1 MTFSKLLAARSKL
14 LPVVAVAAA
23 TAWTA
28 SAGAQ
33 AYPNKPI
40 HMLVPY
46 APGGIV
52 DTTARLVQ
60 DGMQKV
66 LGQTVIIDNR
76 SGAAGEIATEMV
88 AKAAPDGYTLLC
100 DNESHA
106 INPAIV
112 PKLPYDTEKDFA
124 AVSQISSV
132 TRLFVVNVQTPVK
145 TLKEFVALAKADP
158 GKYNYANAASG
169 VQLGMELFDN
179 MAGIKV
185 TMVAYR
191 GGAPAMTAMVSNE
204 TQITLVP
211 LVPAL
216 SFIKQGKLRALAAAS
231 NKRVPQLP
239 DVPTVAEAGYPDFQ
253 APSWVGIFAPT
264 HTPQAVIDAL
274 HAAVAEALKSPETLQ
289 RFGELGM
296 DPAPTPGTEFAKAV
310 AADIARWTKVA
321 HDNHIVLQN

>member
-1 MTFSKLLAARSKL
+1 MTFAKFAAGAAWA
-14 LPVVAVAAA
+14 VVWSAA
-23 TAWTA
+23 
-28 SAGAQ
+28 AGAQ
-33 AYPNKPI
+33 TYPAKPI

-60 DGMQKV
+60 NGMQAA
-66 LGQTVIIDNR
+66 LGGQTVVVDNR
-76 SGAAGEIATEMV
+76 SGAAGEIASEIV
-88 AKAAPDGYTLLC
+88 AHAAPDGYTLLC

-124 AVSQISSV
+124 AVSQISAV
-132 TRLFVVNVQTPVK
+132 TRIFVVNVETPAK
-145 TLKEFVALAKADP
+145 TLKEFVALAKASP
-158 GKYNYANAASG
+158 GKYNYANAAAG

-191 GGAPAMTAMVSNE
+191 GGAPSMQAMISNE

-216 SFIKQGKLRALAAAS
+216 SFIQQGKLRALAVAAG
-231 NKRVPQLP
+231 RREPQLP
-239 DVPTVAEAGYPDFQ
+239 DVPTVAEAGYPEFQ
-253 APSWVGIFAPT
+253 APSWVGIFAPAG
-264 HTPQAVIDAL
+264 TPQAIIDKL
-274 HAAVAEALKSPETLQ
+274 HAAVAAALKSPDLLK

-296 DPAPTPGTEFAKAV
+296 NPAPTPGPEFAKSV
-310 AADIARWTKVA
+310 SADIARWTKVA
-321 HDNHIVLQN
+321 RDNNIVVQN

>member
-1 MTFSKLLAARSKL
+1 MTFAKFAAGAAWA
-14 LPVVAVAAA
+14 VVWSAA
-23 TAWTA
+23 
-28 SAGAQ
+28 AGAQ
-33 AYPNKPI
+33 TYPAKPV

-60 DGMQKV
+60 NGMQAA
-66 LGQTVIIDNR
+66 LGGQTVVVDNR
-76 SGAAGEIATEMV
+76 SGAAGEIASEIV
-88 AKAAPDGYTLLC
+88 AHAAPDGYTLLC

-124 AVSQISSV
+124 AVSQISAV
-132 TRLFVVNVQTPVK
+132 TRIFVVNVETPAK
-145 TLKEFVALAKADP
+145 TLKEFVALAKASP
-158 GKYNYANAASG
+158 GKYNYANAAAG

-191 GGAPAMTAMVSNE
+191 GGAPSMQAMISNE

-216 SFIKQGKLRALAAAS
+216 SFIQQGKLRALAVAAG
-231 NKRVPQLP
+231 RREPQLP
-239 DVPTVAEAGYPDFQ
+239 DVPTVAEAGYPEFQ
-253 APSWVGIFAPT
+253 APSWVGIFAPAG
-264 HTPQAVIDAL
+264 TPQAIIDKL
-274 HAAVAEALKSPETLQ
+274 HAAVAAALKSPDLLK

-296 DPAPTPGTEFAKAV
+296 NPAPTPGPEFAKSV
-310 AADIARWTKVA
+310 SADIARWTKVA
-321 HDNHIVLQN
+321 RDNNIVVQN

>member
-1 MTFSKLLAARSKL
+1 MSLRISASAIALAVLWS
-14 LPVVAVAAA
+14 AAA
-23 TAWTA
+23 N
-28 SAGAQ
+28 AQ
-33 AYPNKPI
+33 AYPTKPI

-60 DGMQKV
+60 GGMQDALK
-66 LGQTVIIDNR
+66 QTVVVDNR
-76 SGAAGEIATEMV
+76 SGAAGVIASEIV
-88 AKAAPDGYTLLC
+88 AKAAPDGYTILC

-106 INPAIV
+106 INQAIV
-112 PKLPYDTEKDFA
+112 AKLPYDTEKDFA

-132 TRLFVVNVQTPVK
+132 TRIFVVNVQTPTK
-145 TLKEFVALAKADP
+145 TLKEFVALAKANP
-158 GKYNYANAASG
+158 GKYNYANAAAG

-191 GGAPAMTAMVSNE
+191 GGAPSMQAMISDE

-216 SFIKQGKLRALAAAS
+216 SFIQQGKLRPLAVAAK
-231 NKRVPQLP
+231 KREPQLP
-239 DVPTVAEAGYPDFQ
+239 DVPTVAEAGYPEFQ
-253 APSWVGIFAPT
+253 APSWVGLFTPT
-264 HTPQAVIDAL
+264 GTPQPIIDKL
-274 HAAVAEALKSPETLQ
+274 HAAVAAALKSPELLK

-296 DPAPTPGTEFAKAV
+296 NPEPTPGVQFAKDV
-310 AADIARWTKVA
+310 SGDIARWTKVA
-321 HDNHIVLQN
+321 RDNNIVVQN

>member
-1 MTFSKLLAARSKL
+1 MRKF
-14 LPVVAVAAA
+14 AAA
-23 TAWTA
+23 AAVTVLWSAA
-28 SAGAQ
+28 AGAQ
-33 AYPNKPI
+33 TYPTKPI

-60 DGMQKV
+60 NGMQQA
-66 LGQTVIIDNR
+66 LGGQTVVVDNR
-76 SGAAGEIATEMV
+76 SGAAGEIASEIV

-106 INPAIV
+106 INAAIV
-112 PKLPYDTEKDFA
+112 QKLPYDTEKDFA

-132 TRLFVVNVQTPVK
+132 TRIFVVNVQTPAQ
-145 TLKEFVALAKADP
+145 TLKEFVALAKASP
-158 GKYNYANAASG
+158 GKYNYANAAAG

-191 GGAPAMTAMVSNE
+191 GGAPSMQAMISNE

-216 SFIKQGKLRALAAAS
+216 SFIQQGKLRALAVAA
-231 NKRVPQLP
+231 RQREPQLP

-253 APSWVGIFAPT
+253 APSWVGIFAPASL
-264 HTPQAVIDAL
+264 PQPIVDKL
-274 HAAVAEALKSPETLQ
+274 HAAVAAALKSPELLK

-296 DPAPTPGTEFAKAV
+296 NPAPTPGPEFAKSV
-310 AADIARWTKVA
+310 SADIVRWTKVA
-321 HDNHIVLQN
+321 RDNDIVVQN

>member
-1 MTFSKLLAARSKL
+1 MTRTRSASALAGAAL
-14 LPVVAVAAA
+14 IAAA
-23 TAWTA
+23 WTTA
-28 SAGAQ
+28 AGAQ
-33 AYPNKPI
+33 AYPTKPI

-60 DGMQKV
+60 TGMQQV
-66 LGQTVIIDNR
+66 LGQTVVIDNR
-76 SGAAGEIATEMV
+76 SGAAGEIASEFV
-88 AKAAPDGYTLLC
+88 AKAAPDGYTLVC

-132 TRLFVVNVQTPVK
+132 TRLFVVNMETPAK
-145 TLKEFVALAKADP
+145 TLRDFVALAKANP
-158 GKYNYANAASG
+158 GKFNYANAAAG

-191 GGAPAMTAMVSNE
+191 GGAPSMQAMISNE

-216 SFIKQGKLRALAAAS
+216 SFIQQGKLRALAAAS
-231 NKRVPQLP
+231 RQRVPQLP
-239 DVPTVAEAGYPDFQ
+239 DVPTVAEAGYPDFE
-253 APSWVGIFAPT
+253 APSWVAMFAPAK
-264 HTPQAVIDAL
+264 TPRAIIDKLHQAV
-274 HAAVAEALKSPETLQ
+274 VAALKSPELLK

-296 DPAPTPGTEFAKAV
+296 DPAPTPGAEFAKQV
-310 AADIARWTKVA
+310 SRDIARWTKVA
-321 HDNHIVLQN
+321 RDNNIVVQN

>member
-1 MTFSKLLAARSKL
+1 MTFARFMTGAALAMIWST
-14 LPVVAVAAA
+14 AAA
-23 TAWTA
+23 
-28 SAGAQ
+28 AQ
-33 AYPNKPI
+33 SYPAKPI

-60 DGMQKV
+60 NGMQAA
-66 LGQTVIIDNR
+66 LGGQTVVVDNR
-76 SGAAGEIATEMV
+76 SGAAGEIASEIV
-88 AKAAPDGYTLLC
+88 AHAASDGYTLLC

-124 AVSQISSV
+124 AVSQISAV
-132 TRLFVVNVQTPVK
+132 TRIFVVNVQTPAK
-145 TLKEFVALAKADP
+145 TLKEFVALAKANP
-158 GKYNYANAASG
+158 GKFNYANAAAG

-191 GGAPAMTAMVSNE
+191 GGAPSMQAMISNE

-216 SFIKQGKLRALAAAS
+216 SFIQQGKLRALAVAAG
-231 NKRVPQLP
+231 RREPQLP
-239 DVPTVAEAGYPDFQ
+239 DVPTVAEAGYPEFQ
-253 APSWVGIFAPT
+253 APSWVGIFAPAG
-264 HTPQAVIDAL
+264 TPQAIIDKL
-274 HAAVAEALKSPETLQ
+274 HAAVAAALKSPELLK

-296 DPAPTPGTEFAKAV
+296 NPAPTPGLEFAKAV
-310 AADIARWTKVA
+310 SADIVRWTKVA
-321 HDNHIVLQN
+321 RDNNIVVQN

>member
-1 MTFSKLLAARSKL
+1 MTFAKFAAGAAWA
-14 LPVVAVAAA
+14 VVWSAA
-23 TAWTA
+23 
-28 SAGAQ
+28 AGAQ
-33 AYPNKPI
+33 TYPAKPI

-60 DGMQKV
+60 NGMQAA
-66 LGQTVIIDNR
+66 LGGQTVVVDNR
-76 SGAAGEIATEMV
+76 SGAAGEIASEIV
-88 AKAAPDGYTLLC
+88 AHAAPDGYTLLC

-124 AVSQISSV
+124 AVSQISAV
-132 TRLFVVNVQTPVK
+132 TRIFVVNVETPAK
-145 TLKEFVALAKADP
+145 TLKEFVTLAKASP
-158 GKYNYANAASG
+158 GKYNYANAAAG

-191 GGAPAMTAMVSNE
+191 GGAPSMQAMISNE

-216 SFIKQGKLRALAAAS
+216 SFIQQGKLRALAVAAG
-231 NKRVPQLP
+231 RREPQLP
-239 DVPTVAEAGYPDFQ
+239 DVPTVAEAGYPEFQ
-253 APSWVGIFAPT
+253 APSWVGIFAPAG
-264 HTPQAVIDAL
+264 TPQAIIDKL
-274 HAAVAEALKSPETLQ
+274 HAAVAAALKSPDLLK

-296 DPAPTPGTEFAKAV
+296 NPAPTPGPEFAKSV
-310 AADIARWTKVA
+310 SADIARWTKVA
-321 HDNHIVLQN
+321 RDNNIVVQN